1 MNSQVIYSALLVL
14 SFIMLFSAFIP
25 SLSENENIIMFPLAV
40 VVFLLFNTRNVNNTY
55 LNLLGDASYSIYLTH
70 GFIVML
76 FGNLI
81 KRFDFS
87 LLTLCSLVFLPF
99 VFSLVLGVYFY
110 RVVELKVIYKSKL
123 IFS

>member
-1 MNSQVIYSALLVL
+1 
-14 SFIMLFSAFIP
+14 
-25 SLSENENIIMFPLAV
+25 MFPLAV